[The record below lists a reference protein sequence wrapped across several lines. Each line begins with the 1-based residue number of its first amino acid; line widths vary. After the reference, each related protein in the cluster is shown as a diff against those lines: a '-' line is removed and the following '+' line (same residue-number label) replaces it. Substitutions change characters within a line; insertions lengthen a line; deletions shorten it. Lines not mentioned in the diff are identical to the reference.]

1 MRAVN
6 AISSCSA
13 EQAANLAP
21 FSLAHGIDDTMAR
34 IIAVANQKGGV
45 GKTTTA
51 VNLAAALAA
60 AKRRVLLVDFD
71 PQGNATMAS
80 GVDKRVAKPNGCEV
94 LLDEAPIEQAI
105 VKTESHFDL
114 LPGNGDLTAAEL
126 KLMDA
131 IARESRLKE
140 QLAKVADRYDII
152 LIDCPPSLHLLTL
165 NALTAANGLLIPV
178 QCEYFALEGL
188 SSLLDTVKAVR
199 QRLNPALEIEG
210 LLRTMYDV
218 RNNLGNEVS
227 AQLIHH
233 FGDKVLRSII
243 PRNVRLAEAP
253 SHGQPIHLYDRSSR
267 GAIAY
272 IGLAGEM
279 IRRERG
285 HVAAAAAAQDHAAE
299 AAEAALHD
307 DATQVGLADETLDDI
322 VDIHQE

>member
-1 MRAVN
+1 
-6 AISSCSA
+6 
-13 EQAANLAP
+13 
-21 FSLAHGIDDTMAR
+21 MAR

-60 AKRRVLLVDFD
+60 AKRSVLLVDLD

-80 GVDKRVAKPNGCEV
+80 GVDKRDVAANGCTV
-94 LLDEAPIEQAI
+94 LLEEIPVGEAI
-105 VKTESHFDL
+105 VGTAAHFDL
-114 LPGNGDLTAAEL
+114 LPGGSDLTAAEL

-131 IARESRLKE
+131 LAREHRLKE
-140 QLAKVADRYDII
+140 QLAPVLDRYDTI
-152 LIDCPPSLHLLTL
+152 LIDCPPTLSLLTL
-165 NALTAANGLLIPV
+165 NALTAAHGVLIPV

-188 SSLLDTVKAVR
+188 SSLLDTIKAVHR
-199 QRLNPALEIEG
+199 RLNPDLQIEG

-227 AQLIHH
+227 AQLTQH

-272 IGLAGEM
+272 IGLAGEV

-285 HVAAAAAAQDHAAE
+285 LHAAS
-299 AAEAALHD
+299 AAGPAPREDAVLAAP
-307 DATQVGLADETLDDI
+307 TVN
-322 VDIHQE
+322 HQD

>member
-1 MRAVN
+1 
-6 AISSCSA
+6 
-13 EQAANLAP
+13 
-21 FSLAHGIDDTMAR
+21 MAR

-60 AKRRVLLVDFD
+60 AKRRVLLVDLD

-80 GVDKRVAKPNGCEV
+80 GVNKREAKPNACEV
-94 LLDEAPIEQAI
+94 LLEEAEITAAI
-105 VKTESHFDL
+105 VPTDGHYDL
-114 LPGNGDLTAAEL
+114 LPGNGDVTAAEL

-131 IARESRLKE
+131 LAREHRLKDI
-140 QLAKVADRYDII
+140 LAKVLGSYDTI
-152 LIDCPPSLHLLTL
+152 LIDCPPSLNLLTL
-165 NALTAANGLLIPV
+165 NALTAANGVLIPV

-199 QRLNPALEIEG
+199 HRLNPKLEIEG

-227 AQLIHH
+227 AQLTQH

-272 IGLAGEM
+272 IGLAGEI

-285 HVAAAAAAQDHAAE
+285 LPPAANVEAE
-299 AAEAALHD
+299 ADVEAVEAP
-307 DATQVGLADETLDDI
+307 AQSKNGPTLKAPAANQQD
-322 VDIHQE
+322 

>member
-1 MRAVN
+1 
-6 AISSCSA
+6 
-13 EQAANLAP
+13 
-21 FSLAHGIDDTMAR
+21 MAR

-60 AKRRVLLVDFD
+60 AKRKVLLVDLD

-80 GVDKRVAKPNGCEV
+80 GIDKRQIGPSGCEV
-94 LLDEAPIEQAI
+94 LLEEVEISAAI
-105 VKTESHFDL
+105 VPTEAHYDV

-131 IARESRLKE
+131 LAREHRLKDV
-140 QLAKVADRYDII
+140 LAKVADKYHTI
-152 LIDCPPSLHLLTL
+152 LIDCPPSLNLLTL
-165 NALTAANGLLIPV
+165 NALTAADGVLIPV

-199 QRLNPALEIEG
+199 HRLNPKLEIEG

-227 AQLIHH
+227 AQLTQH

-272 IGLAGEM
+272 IGLAGEI
-279 IRRERG
+279 IRRERALIRAD
-285 HVAAAAAAQDHAAE
+285 HVDPVEDIEQPAAATAHGDSGPTLKAPAANHQD
-299 AAEAALHD
+299 
-307 DATQVGLADETLDDI
+307 
-322 VDIHQE
+322 

>member
-1 MRAVN
+1 
-6 AISSCSA
+6 
-13 EQAANLAP
+13 
-21 FSLAHGIDDTMAR
+21 MAR

-60 AKRRVLLVDFD
+60 AKRKVLLVDLD

-105 VKTESHFDL
+105 VKTEAHYDL

-131 IARESRLKE
+131 IARESRLKDA
-140 QLAKVADRYDII
+140 LSKIADRYDIV

-165 NALTAANGLLIPV
+165 NALTAATGLLIPV

-227 AQLIHH
+227 AQLTTH

-279 IRRERG
+279 IRRDRNQQ
-285 HVAAAAAAQDHAAE
+285 AAALDHANDVVTP
-299 AAEAALHD
+299 ALHD
-307 DATQVGLADETLDDI
+307 TDETLDDI

>member
-1 MRAVN
+1 
-6 AISSCSA
+6 
-13 EQAANLAP
+13 
-21 FSLAHGIDDTMAR
+21 MAR

-60 AKRRVLLVDFD
+60 AKRRVLLVDLD

-80 GVDKRVAKPNGCEV
+80 GVNKREARPNACEV
-94 LLDEAPIEQAI
+94 LLEEAEIVAAI
-105 VKTESHFDL
+105 VTTDGHYDL

-131 IARESRLKE
+131 LAREHRLKE
-140 QLAKVADRYDII
+140 ILTKVGANYDTI
-152 LIDCPPSLHLLTL
+152 LIDCPPSLNLLTL
-165 NALTAANGLLIPV
+165 NALTAANGVLIPV

-199 QRLNPALEIEG
+199 HRLNPKLEIEG

-227 AQLIHH
+227 AQLTQH

-272 IGLAGEM
+272 IGLAGEI

-285 HVAAAAAAQDHAAE
+285 LPPAADIDAE
-299 AAEAALHD
+299 ADVRAIEPPAPSQPGPTLKAPAANQQD
-307 DATQVGLADETLDDI
+307 
-322 VDIHQE
+322 

>member
-1 MRAVN
+1 M
-6 AISSCSA
+6 
-13 EQAANLAP
+13 
-21 FSLAHGIDDTMAR
+21 TMAR

-60 AKRRVLLVDFD
+60 AKRKVLLVDLD

-80 GVDKRVAKPNGCEV
+80 GVDKREAKPNGCEV
-94 LLDEAPIEQAI
+94 LLDEAPIERAI
-105 VKTESHFDL
+105 VATEAHYDL

-131 IARESRLKE
+131 LARESRLKE
-140 QLAKVADRYDII
+140 QLAKVSGNYQTI

-165 NALTAANGLLIPV
+165 NALAAADGLLIPV

-188 SSLLDTVKAVR
+188 SSLLETVRAVR
-199 QRLNPALEIEG
+199 QRLNPKLEIEG

-227 AQLIHH
+227 AQLTQH

-285 HVAAAAAAQDHAAE
+285 TQAAM
-299 AAEAALHD
+299 AALTDMHESV
-307 DATQVGLADETLDDI
+307 DALDAS
-322 VDIHQE
+322 VDAHQE

>member
-1 MRAVN
+1 
-6 AISSCSA
+6 
-13 EQAANLAP
+13 
-21 FSLAHGIDDTMAR
+21 MAR

-51 VNLAAALAA
+51 VNLAAALAET
-60 AKRRVLLVDFD
+60 RRKVLLVDFD

-105 VKTESHFDL
+105 VATEGGFDL

-126 KLMDA
+126 KLMDGL
-131 IARESRLKE
+131 ARESRLKE
-140 QLAKVADRYDII
+140 QLARLGGRYQTI
-152 LIDCPPSLHLLTL
+152 LIDCPPTLHLLTI
-165 NALTAANGLLIPV
+165 NALTAAHGVLIPV

-188 SSLLDTVKAVR
+188 TSLLETVKAVR
-199 QRLNPALEIEG
+199 QRLNPQLEVEG

-227 AQLIHH
+227 LQLTRH
-233 FGDKVLRSII
+233 FGDKVQRSII

-253 SHGQPIHLYDRSSR
+253 SHGKPINLYDRESR

-272 IGLAGEM
+272 LGLAGEM
-279 IRRERG
+279 LRRERG
-285 HVAAAAAAQDHAAE
+285 TPAPSAATAH
-299 AAEAALHD
+299 
-307 DATQVGLADETLDDI
+307 
-322 VDIHQE
+322 